1 MRIVGID
8 LGSHGLET
16 LLSLAGGVAAWFCW
30 NRLRHLV
37 NVLRKRREEPLGIE
51 AV

>member
-1 MRIVGID
+1 MVGID

-16 LLSLAGGVAAWFCW
+16 LLSVAGGVAAWFGW
-30 NRLRHLV
+30 NQLRRLG
-37 NVLRKRREEPLGIE
+37 NIWRKQRDEPLGIE